1 MLIARKPDNTVRVY
15 HIRKEK
21 RMKKSRILVT
31 CPKRMTLYVRQELQ
45 ELGYPIMYESMAGV
59 FTEGTLHD
67 TMILNLRM
75 RTASRILL
83 LLKECECDSPADLYY
98 HTSKIAWEDIIPRQ
112 NGYLSVISA
121 VDTPSIDNTQFAN
134 VKCKDA
140 IVDRIRQKTGK
151 RPDSGSDNDYTVIFL
166 YWKDTDCC
174 IYLDTSGTP
183 LSRRGYRMMPHAAPM
198 RETLAAATILATRWD
213 KQSSFI
219 NPMCGSGT
227 LAIEAALIAT
237 QRAPGLLR
245 PNFGFMHV
253 QDYNH
258 QAWIALREN
267 TESAIIPFESRI
279 IASDRDAKA
288 VQATRENAKKAGVA
302 HLIKVSRC
310 DFSETEIPYGNGTI
324 MLNPEYGKRL
334 GDDEKLLAEYQRIG
348 NFFKQRCSG
357 YMGYIFTGNLELAK
371 HVGLKAKRRI
381 EFFNA
386 DIDCRLLEFELY
398 EGKKQIIP

>member
-1 MLIARKPDNTVRVY
+1 M
-15 HIRKEK
+15 KEYGM
-21 RMKKSRILVT
+21 RKSRMLVT
-31 CPKRMTLYVRQELQ
+31 CPKRMTQYVRQELQ
-45 ELGYPIMYESMAGV
+45 ELGYPVLYESLAGV

-67 TMILNLRM
+67 TMILNLHM
-75 RTASRILL
+75 RTASRVLL
-83 LLKECECDSPADLYY
+83 LVKECECDTPSDLYY
-98 HTSKIAWEDIIPRQ
+98 HTSKVAWETIIPRQ
-112 NGYLSVISA
+112 NGYVSVISA

-140 IVDRIRQKTGK
+140 IVDRIRQKTGQ
-151 RPDSGSDNDYTVIFL
+151 RPDSGSETDHTVIFL
-166 YWKDTDCC
+166 YWKDTECC
-174 IYLDTSGTP
+174 LYIDTSGTP

-198 RETLAAATILATRWD
+198 RETLAAATVLATRWD
-213 KQSSFI
+213 KKTPFI

-237 QRAPGLLR
+237 KRAPGLLR
-245 PNFGFMHV
+245 SNFGFMHV
-253 QDYNH
+253 QDFDYE
-258 QAWIALREN
+258 AWQELRDN
-267 TESAIIPFESRI
+267 AANAIIPFENRI
-279 IASDRDAKA
+279 IASDRDTKA

-302 HLIKVSRC
+302 HMIKVTRC
-310 DFSETEIPYGNGTI
+310 DFTETEIPYGGGVI

-357 YMGYIFTGNLELAK
+357 YMGYVFTGNLELAK
-371 HVGLKAKRRI
+371 HIGLRAKRRI

-398 EGKKQIIP
+398 EGKKQSLQ

>member
-1 MLIARKPDNTVRVY
+1 
-15 HIRKEK
+15 
-21 RMKKSRILVT
+21 
-31 CPKRMTLYVRQELQ
+31 
-45 ELGYPIMYESMAGV
+45 
-59 FTEGTLHD
+59 
-67 TMILNLRM
+67 
-75 RTASRILL
+75 
-83 LLKECECDSPADLYY
+83 
-98 HTSKIAWEDIIPRQ
+98 
-112 NGYLSVISA
+112 
-121 VDTPSIDNTQFAN
+121 
-134 VKCKDA
+134 
-140 IVDRIRQKTGK
+140 
-151 RPDSGSDNDYTVIFL
+151 
-166 YWKDTDCC
+166 
-174 IYLDTSGTP
+174 
-183 LSRRGYRMMPHAAPM
+183 
-198 RETLAAATILATRWD
+198 
-213 KQSSFI
+213 
-219 NPMCGSGT
+219 
-227 LAIEAALIAT
+227 
-237 QRAPGLLR
+237 
-245 PNFGFMHV
+245 MHV

-267 TESAIIPFESRI
+267 AESAIIPFESRI

-310 DFSETEIPYGNGTI
+310 DFSETEIPYGNGAI

-398 EGKKQIIP
+398 EGKKHINS